1 MPGNSEIIRRN
12 IIDEAIDVV
21 TMEYDDLKWKI
32 AKADSAL
39 YGTRLLITT
48 TEMDAGY
55 IPQINT
61 RKLISEKPELLWKNY
76 FSQIMPV
83 QAMQKMVDEIVIL
96 FTLEG
101 IASHLSFLN
110 PRIIIDEVENVVKFF
125 ELAYG
130 IHFESYLRINLFM
143 HLSAMI
149 ERLLTHEGLSHRDE
163 FELTQHQQSFMAL
176 IPGIS
181 LPDK

>member
-1 MPGNSEIIRRN
+1 
-12 IIDEAIDVV
+12 
-21 TMEYDDLKWKI
+21 MEYDDLKWKI

-83 QAMQKMVDEIVIL
+83 QAMQKW
-96 FTLEG
+96 
-101 IASHLSFLN
+101 
-110 PRIIIDEVENVVKFF
+110 
-125 ELAYG
+125 
-130 IHFESYLRINLFM
+130 
-143 HLSAMI
+143 
-149 ERLLTHEGLSHRDE
+149 
-163 FELTQHQQSFMAL
+163 
-176 IPGIS
+176 
-181 LPDK
+181 